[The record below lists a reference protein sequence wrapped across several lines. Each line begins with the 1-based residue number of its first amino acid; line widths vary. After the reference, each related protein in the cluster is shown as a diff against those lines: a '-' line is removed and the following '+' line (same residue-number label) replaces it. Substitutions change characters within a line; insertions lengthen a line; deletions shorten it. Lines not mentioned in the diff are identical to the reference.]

1 MNYLFFRDQIRDNP
15 AFLSE
20 LLVFNKTPLT
30 LKLDVSD
37 KALRDRILADRAL
50 CAVLHKRGL
59 AESDTGAI
67 SAGYWSF
74 TDDCQ
79 RLALLAPENLRH
91 VGMLLA
97 AAIYADD
104 IASSVTKRDVLAA
117 REFLGEELYGWALN
131 RGRFELSDKAR
142 SKLKAALPADMA
154 LAERISLMSRLVL
167 EMLRS
172 SWPEALRAKTGQLFN
187 SINLPELPDALREN
201 MPASRKL
208 WFIVKKLVLRETVA
222 EWTHYFK

>member
-59 AESDTGAI
+59 AESDTSAI

-117 REFLGEELYGWALN
+117 REFLGEELYGWALK
-131 RGRFELSDKAR
+131 RGRFELSDMAR
-142 SKLKAALPADMA
+142 SRLKAALPADMA